1 MTPQNIFRIVA
12 AFVLFPLGIYLAAAA
27 ILGHIAAN
35 ADWRE
40 PMAGTTI
47 FIQTNGIHTGI
58 VMPVAAQGIDWR
70 DRVRAS
76 DLPDPRGA
84 GQWLAFGWGDRGFYI
99 DAPTWRQARLSTIA
113 TALTGSGATVMHV
126 DHLGAFAA
134 DENWRPLRLRP
145 AEYRRLAAFIAAT
158 FADGH
163 RVTPGHTPR
172 VVFYPA
178 TGRYSALRTCNAW
191 PLEALRHA
199 GIRMGKWTPFE
210 ADVMRWVSFPET
222 PRQ

>member
-12 AFVLFPLGIYLAAAA
+12 AFVLIPLGIYLAAAA
-27 ILGHIAAN
+27 ILGHTAAN

-58 VMPVAAQGIDWR
+58 VMPVAAQG
-70 DRVRAS
+70 
-76 DLPDPRGA
+76 
-84 GQWLAFGWGDRGFYI
+84 I

-158 FADGH
+158 LADGP
-163 RVTPGHTPR
+163 RVIPGHTAR
-172 VVFYPA
+172 DVFYPA

-210 ADVMRWVSFPET
+210 ADVMRWVPFPET